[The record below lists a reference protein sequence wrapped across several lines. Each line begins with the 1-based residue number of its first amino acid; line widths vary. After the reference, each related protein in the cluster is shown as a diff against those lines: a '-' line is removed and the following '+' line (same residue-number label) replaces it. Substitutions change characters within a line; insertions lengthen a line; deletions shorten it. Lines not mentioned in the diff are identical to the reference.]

1 MAGIL
6 AFEAVTRGGSA
17 CYWRSDDGCCVSECS
32 PAGPSAAG
40 GLVPALCE
48 LLRDQPRPRALA
60 TAVGP
65 GSFTGLRIA
74 VVAARTLGWL
84 ENLPVHPVDTLGAIA
99 AAAGP
104 GTWWVWQPL
113 KRDTTFHGVYRV
125 SEGAPVTVV
134 PPCACADATPP
145 VLPALEHPATVIG
158 PALEQK
164 PQLAAT
170 WAPAA
175 VLGSAAPISA
185 RGVALAAPAH
195 PAIDWRALEP
205 HYCMPSAPELQRA
218 AAVGRRA

>member
-17 CYWRSDDGCCVSECS
+17 CYWQAGSGCLAERA

-48 LLRDQPRPRALA
+48 LLRGHPRPQALA
-60 TAVGP
+60 LAVGP

-84 ENLPVHPVDTLGAIA
+84 EDLPVHPVDTLGAIA

-113 KRDTTFHGVYRV
+113 KRDTTFHGVYEV
-125 SEGAPVTVV
+125 GETGPLALV

-145 VLPALEHPATVIG
+145 GLPELAQRPTVIG

-164 PQLAAT
+164 PELAAV
-170 WAPAA
+170 WAPDAQ
-175 VLGSAAPISA
+175 LGSAQAVSA
-185 RGVALAAPAH
+185 RGVALAALAY
-195 PAIDWRALEP
+195 PAIGWRALEP
-205 HYCMPSAPELQRA
+205 QYCMPSAPELQRA
-218 AAVGRRA
+218 AAGGGG